1 MSIENGKQ
9 AITKLKG
16 ILLTPP
22 PTPPSS
28 EGEVPQ
34 KKTTS
39 KSVTFADKEK
49 ESLTETKFFIHDSA
63 VSPLLGAMN
72 DVARRIPYDIENNP
86 LAKKLNIQAWKIEH
100 ESKALDI
107 SLSDFE
113 QKLSISENPF
123 NAFAHDNVGEIVL
136 KKLKADICP
145 PNYPLDQV
153 IKCVANSLMLEYMVH
168 SGIFDKINGIE
179 EEDYHDIMQS
189 LSSTEA
195 RELFAEGKTHPSEI
209 LSIAKSH
216 EQAVNLIRLTSK
228 YESAAMEFSEKLKE
242 GKICLEDFL
251 TKYEILDRICSKVP
265 KEIEKD
271 PLVQELRK
279 DGDPRLFITEDMIRD
294 VSDMMDLTLEELLGT
309 NLDKSNPFTDFE
321 HHNIGSLILEK
332 LGTKSCPPYYPLDQ
346 VIKCKGSQLL
356 AEFIVRENK
365 INMHSDN
372 SEAMLFV
379 LTSKNARQHLSKGT
393 YKLDDILDKKM
404 EPKTIELL
412 FDKSVFFNATEF
424 NINGEIFKAAETN
437 NTKFIQYLVSEEVLN
452 DIVAGMEP
460 LVFALKPHFRQ
471 EYIEHVL
478 GQDGAEDYSADL

>member
-9 AITKLKG
+9 ATTQLKG
-16 ILLTPP
+16 ILFTPP
-22 PTPPSS
+22 QTPPSS
-28 EGEVPQ
+28 DSAAP
-34 KKTTS
+34 KKKAAS
-39 KSVTFADKEK
+39 KSVTFADKKK
-49 ESLTETKFFIHDSA
+49 ESLTETKFFIKDSA

-72 DVARRIPYDIENNP
+72 DVVRRMHYDIENDP
-86 LAKKLNIQAWKIEH
+86 LAKKINIQAWKIEH

-113 QKLSISENPF
+113 QKLSSENPF

-153 IKCVANSLMLEYMVH
+153 IKCIANSLMLEYMVH

-209 LSIAKSH
+209 ISIAKSH
-216 EQAVNLIRLTSK
+216 YQAVNLIHLISK
-228 YESAAMEFSEKLKE
+228 YESAYKE
-242 GKICLEDFL
+242 LQESVATGKISLEDFL
-251 TKYEILDRICSKVP
+251 TKYKILDRICSKVP

-271 PLVQELRK
+271 PLVQELRQY
-279 DGDPRLFITEDMIRD
+279 DDPRLFITEDIIREK
-294 VSDMMDLTLEELLGT
+294 SDEMDLTLEELLGT

-356 AEFIVRENK
+356 AEFMVRENK
-365 INMHSDN
+365 INMHSDS
-372 SEAMLFV
+372 SEAMLFA
-379 LTSKNARQHLSKGT
+379 LTSTKARQHLSKGT
-393 YKLDDILDKKM
+393 YKLNDILDKKM
-404 EPKTIELL
+404 EPKTIDLL

-424 NINGEIFKAAETN
+424 NINVEIFKAAETN
-437 NTKFIQYLVSEEVLN
+437 NTKFMQYLVSEEVLN
-452 DIVAGMEP
+452 DIGAGMEP
-460 LVFALKPHFRQ
+460 LVFALKPHLRQ
-471 EYIEHVL
+471 EYIERVL
-478 GQDGAEDYSADL
+478 GKDAVEDVSADL